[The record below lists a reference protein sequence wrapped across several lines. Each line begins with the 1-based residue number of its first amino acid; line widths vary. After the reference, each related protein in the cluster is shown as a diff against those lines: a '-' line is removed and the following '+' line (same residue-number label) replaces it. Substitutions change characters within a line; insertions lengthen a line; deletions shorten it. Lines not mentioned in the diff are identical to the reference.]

1 MPLLSSWFR
10 RGLAAAFLLW
20 AAVFSYGQ
28 AATGASAPIVVE
40 GLGKGTAPLSG
51 PWRFQVGD
59 NPAWAAPEF
68 DDSRWEQVSADLP
81 WGEQGHDRTTGY
93 AWYRCRLTLTP
104 APGVAPQF
112 SLLLE
117 HVDDA
122 YEIYWN
128 GKLIGRNGRVDP
140 YRVWYY
146 YYSEKPQTFALGP
159 GQSGVLAFRVWKA
172 PLFSDDSGQG
182 GGFESAPLIGSPEA
196 IASVKAALDYRWL
209 SGRQF
214 LFGQNLI
221 YALIALVCFLAW
233 LRHRSQWLLFWM
245 MAFTAAPVAIMLLLG
260 SGLHWPYLF
269 VVGLAQ
275 PFYSIQDEIAL
286 WFLLLWLLPLRE
298 NRGLCRLTRVLAWL
312 SFTNGVLDGVLLA
325 ISWGP
330 RWIGPAQL
338 TDGVSALMATLLDAY
353 PLVLIAAAFPLR
365 RRFDSARRT
374 LAALAFLYGMIA
386 VVLDASKQGRQFTH
400 WTLATKLEAPLFTV
414 GGSAISLHTLAG
426 ALLLMALLFAVTS
439 RLREDQRHKE
449 ALEREKIELTHTR
462 EQMRH
467 YAENDDLTGL
477 SNHRII
483 TERLADEVERS
494 RRERT
499 PLSVILADIDHF
511 KSINDTFG
519 HVVGDRV
526 LKEVASIFRQ
536 SVRTYDS
543 VGRYGGEEFLI
554 ILPGSDFESARI
566 RAEQLRRAVQAA
578 HIMDGETLVRVT
590 SSFGVASGFPG
601 KDQAEAVIRI
611 ADAALYEAKGDGRN
625 RVVAAEINS
634 PAETPVPAA
643 GSREAPA

>member
-1 MPLLSSWFR
+1 MPQRSLWFGR
-10 RGLAAAFLLW
+10 VIAAALLLC
-20 AAVFSYGQ
+20 AVCFSYGQ
-28 AATGASAPIVVE
+28 PTAGGSTPIVIQD
-40 GLGKGTAPLSG
+40 LGKGTAALSG
-51 PWRFQVGD
+51 PWRFHLGD
-59 NPAWAAPEF
+59 NADWAAPEF
-68 DDSRWEQVSADLP
+68 DDSRWQRVSADLP
-81 WGEQGHDRTTGY
+81 WGMQGHDRYTGY

-104 APGVAPQF
+104 APGVAPRF
-112 SLLLE
+112 SLLLQ

-122 YEIYWN
+122 YEVYWN
-128 GKLIGRNGRVDP
+128 GRLIGGNGRLEP
-140 YRVWYY
+140 YRIWYY
-146 YYSEKPQTFALGP
+146 ANSQMPQTFALGP

-196 IASVKAALDYRWL
+196 IAAVGGALDYRWL

-233 LRHRSQWLLFWM
+233 LRNRSQWLLFWM
-245 MAFTAAPVAIMLLLG
+245 MAFTAAPVALQVLLE
-260 SGLHWPYLF
+260 SGFHWPYLW
-269 VVGLAQ
+269 VVGAAQ
-275 PFYSIQDEIAL
+275 PFFSIQDEIAL

-298 NRGLCRLTRVLAWL
+298 NRGLCRLTRILAWL
-312 SFTNGVLDGVLLA
+312 SFGTGVLDGVVLA

-330 RWIGPAQL
+330 RWIGAAQVV
-338 TDGVSALMATLLDAY
+338 DGATAIILTLLDFY

-365 RRFDSARRT
+365 RRFDSARRL
-374 LAALAFLYGMIA
+374 LAALALLYGMVEI
-386 VVLDASKQGRQFTH
+386 VLDAAKQGRQFTN
-400 WTLATKLEAPLFTV
+400 WMVASRLEAPLFTV
-414 GGSAISLHTLAG
+414 GGSAISLHTLVG
-426 ALLLMALLFAVTS
+426 ALLLMALLYAVTS

-449 ALEREKIELTHTR
+449 SLEREKIELTRTR

-467 YAENDDLTGL
+467 FAENDDLTGL

-483 TERLADEVERS
+483 TERLAEEVDRS
-494 RRERT
+494 RRQAA

-526 LKEVASIFRQ
+526 LKEVAAIFRQ

-554 ILPGSDFESARI
+554 ILPGSDFESARA
-566 RAEQLRRAVQAA
+566 RAEQLRRAVQAT
-578 HIMDGETLVRVT
+578 HVMDGETQVRVT

-601 KDQAEAVIRI
+601 KDQAEAVIRL
-611 ADAALYEAKGDGRN
+611 ADAALYEAKRNGRN
-625 RVVAAEINS
+625 RVVATEITRS
-634 PAETPVPAA
+634 VEATVVP
-643 GSREAPA
+643 GSQEAPA

>member
-1 MPLLSSWFR
+1 MPQLSSWFAR
-10 RGLAAAFLLW
+10 VMAAILLLSV
-20 AAVFSYGQ
+20 APFGHGQ
-28 AATGASAPIVVE
+28 AAATSAPIVVQ
-40 GLGKGTAPLSG
+40 GLGKGTVRLSG
-51 PWRFQVGD
+51 PWRFHPGD
-59 NPAWAAPEF
+59 NPAWGAPGF
-68 DDSRWEQVSADLP
+68 DDSGWQQVTADLP
-81 WGEQGHDRTTGY
+81 WGQQGHDRYTGY

-112 SLLLE
+112 SVLLE

-128 GKLIGRNGRVDP
+128 GKRIGHNGKLDP
-140 YRVWYY
+140 QRIWYY
-146 YYSEKPQTFALGP
+146 YYSQKAQTFALGA

-182 GGFESAPLIGSPEA
+182 GGFESAPLVGSPEA
-196 IASVKAALDYRWL
+196 IAAVKAALDYEWL

-221 YALIALVCFLAW
+221 YALIALVSFLIW
-233 LRHRSQWLLFWM
+233 MRHRSQWLLFWM
-245 MAFTAAPVAIMLLLG
+245 MAFTAAPVALLLLLG
-260 SGLHWPYLF
+260 SGLHWPYRW
-269 VVGLAQ
+269 VVGAAQ

-298 NRGLCRLTRVLAWL
+298 NRGLCRITRMLAWL
-312 SFTNGVLDGVLLA
+312 SFATGVLDGVVLA

-330 RWIGPAQL
+330 RWIGAAQIV
-338 TDGVSALMATLLDAY
+338 DGGTAIIATVLDAY

-374 LAALAFLYGMIA
+374 LAALAFLYGMVS
-386 VVLDASKQGRQFTH
+386 VVLDASKQGRQFTN
-400 WTLATKLEAPLFTV
+400 WNLASKLEAPLFTL
-414 GGSAISLHTLAG
+414 GGSAITLHTLTG
-426 ALLLMALLFAVTS
+426 ALLLMALLYAVTS

-449 ALEREKIELTHTR
+449 ALEREKIELTRTR

-467 YAENDDLTGL
+467 FAENDDLTGV

-483 TERLADEVERS
+483 TERLLEEVERS
-494 RRERT
+494 RRQQA
-499 PLSVILADIDHF
+499 PLSVLLADIDHF
-511 KSINDTFG
+511 KTINDTFG

-526 LKEVASIFRQ
+526 LREVAAIFRQ
-536 SVRTYDS
+536 SVRTYDA

-554 ILPGSDFESARI
+554 ILPGSDLESART
-566 RAEQLRRAVQAA
+566 RAEEMRRSIQAA
-578 HIMDGETLVRVT
+578 HIMDGEALVRVT

-611 ADAALYEAKGDGRN
+611 ADAALYEAKRNGRN
-625 RVVAAEINS
+625 RVVATEI
-634 PAETPVPAA
+634 
-643 GSREAPA
+643 GSEADTRVSASSSHEAPA

>member
-1 MPLLSSWFR
+1 MPQRSSWFGR
-10 RGLAAAFLLW
+10 
-20 AAVFSYGQ
+20 VI
-28 AATGASAPIVVE
+28 AATLLLCSASLGHGQVAAGSAPIVVQ
-40 GLGKGTAPLSG
+40 GLGKGTASLSG
-51 PWRFQVGD
+51 PWRFHLGD
-59 NPAWAAPEF
+59 NPAWAAPGF
-68 DDSRWEQVSADLP
+68 DDSGWEKVTADLP
-81 WGEQGHDRTTGY
+81 WGQQGHDRYTGY
-93 AWYRCRLTLTP
+93 AWYRCRLALTP
-104 APGVAPQF
+104 APGVSPQF

-128 GKLIGRNGRVDP
+128 GRLIGHNGKLDP
-140 YRVWYY
+140 YRIWYY
-146 YYSEKPQTFALGP
+146 YYSEKAQTFALGP

-196 IASVKAALDYRWL
+196 IAAVRAALDYQWL

-221 YALIALVCFLAW
+221 YALIALVSFLVW

-245 MAFTAAPVAIMLLLG
+245 MAFTAAPVIILLLLG

-269 VVGLAQ
+269 VIGAAQ

-298 NRGLCRLTRVLAWL
+298 SRRLCRLTRILAWV
-312 SFTNGVLDGVLLA
+312 SFTTGLLDGAVLA

-330 RWIGPAQL
+330 RWIGPAQIV
-338 TDGVSALMATLLDAY
+338 DGVSAAIYTLLDAY
-353 PLVLIAAAFPLR
+353 PLILIAAAFPLR
-365 RRFDSARRT
+365 RRFDSARRM
-374 LAALAFLYGMIA
+374 LAALAFLYGMVA
-386 VVLDASKQGRQFTH
+386 VVLDASKQGRQFTN
-400 WTLATKLEAPLFTV
+400 WTLATKLEAPLFTL

-426 ALLLMALLFAVTS
+426 AFLLVALVYAVTS

-449 ALEREKIELTHTR
+449 ALEREKIELTRTR
-462 EQMRH
+462 DEMRH
-467 YAENDDLTGL
+467 FAENDDLTGL

-483 TERLADEVERS
+483 AERLTEEVERS
-494 RRERT
+494 RRQQA

-511 KSINDTFG
+511 KNINDTFG

-526 LKEVASIFRQ
+526 LKEVAAIFRQ
-536 SVRTYDS
+536 SVRPYDS

-554 ILPGSDFESARI
+554 ILPGSDFESAST
-566 RAEQLRRAVQAA
+566 RAEQLRRAVQSA
-578 HIMDGETLVRVT
+578 HIMDGETQVRVT

-601 KDQAEAVIRI
+601 KDEAETVIRI
-611 ADAALYEAKGDGRN
+611 ADAALYEAKRNGRN
-625 RVVAAEINS
+625 RVVVTEVSS
-634 PAETPVPAA
+634 PEDAPLPAA
-643 GSREAPA
+643 GGSQTPA

>member
-1 MPLLSSWFR
+1 MPQFFSWFARLVAAALLLS
-10 RGLAAAFLLW
+10 
-20 AAVFSYGQ
+20 AVPFSHGQ
-28 AATGASAPIVVE
+28 PAPATTPSIVVQE
-40 GLGKGTAPLSG
+40 LGKGTVALSG
-51 PWRFQVGD
+51 PWRFHTGD
-59 NPAWAAPEF
+59 NPAWAAPAF
-68 DDSRWEQVSADLP
+68 DDSSWQQVTADIP
-81 WGEQGHDRTTGY
+81 WGLQGHDRYTGY
-93 AWYRCRLTLTP
+93 AWYRCRLTVTAASGIP
-104 APGVAPQF
+104 SQF
-112 SLLLE
+112 SLLLQR
-117 HVDDA
+117 VDDA

-128 GKLIGRNGRVDP
+128 GRLIGRNGRLDP
-140 YRVWYY
+140 YRIW
-146 YYSEKPQTFALGP
+146 YYSEKAQIFALGP
-159 GQSGVLAFRVWKA
+159 GQTGVLAFRIWKA
-172 PLFSDDSGQG
+172 PLFSDDSGQA
-182 GGFESAPLIGSPEA
+182 GGFESPPLIGSPEA
-196 IASVKAALDYRWL
+196 IRTVSAALDYKWL

-233 LRHRSQWLLFWM
+233 LRNRSQWLLFWL
-245 MAFTAAPVAIMLLLG
+245 MAFTAAPVALLLLLG
-260 SGLHWPYLF
+260 TDLHLPYLF
-269 VVGLAQ
+269 AVGAAQ
-275 PFYSIQDEIAL
+275 PFFSIQDEIAL

-298 NRGLCRLTRVLAWL
+298 NRGLCRLTRILAWL

-338 TDGVSALMATLLDAY
+338 TDGLSAIIATVLDAY
-353 PLVLIAAAFPLR
+353 PLVLIAAALPLR
-365 RRFDSARRT
+365 RRFNSARRL
-374 LAALAFLYGMIA
+374 LAALAFLYGMIE
-386 VVLDASKQGRQFTH
+386 VVLDASKQGRQFTN
-400 WTLATKLEAPLFTV
+400 WSLASKLQAPLFTL

-426 ALLLMALLFAVTS
+426 TLLLMALLYGVTS

-449 ALEREKIELTHTR
+449 ALEREAIELTRTR

-467 YAENDDLTGL
+467 FAENDDLTGL

-494 RRERT
+494 RRERS

-526 LKEVASIFRQ
+526 LKEVAAIFRQ

-554 ILPGSDFESARI
+554 VLPGSDFESART

-590 SSFGVASGFPG
+590 SSFGAACGFPG
-601 KDQAEAVIRI
+601 KDEAEAVIRI
-611 ADAALYEAKGDGRN
+611 ADAALYEAKRNGRN
-625 RVVAAEINS
+625 CVVATEIGS
-634 PAETPVPAA
+634 PAE
-643 GSREAPA
+643 APAPAPESRNAPA